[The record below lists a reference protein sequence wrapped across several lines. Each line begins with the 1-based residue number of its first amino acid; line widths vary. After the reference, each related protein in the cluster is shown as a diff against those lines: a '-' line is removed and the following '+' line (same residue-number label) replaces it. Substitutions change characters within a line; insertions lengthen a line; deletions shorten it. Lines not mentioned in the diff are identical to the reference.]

1 MASMT
6 ASLLPLMNSRKK
18 KSAIINLSSFMGE
31 GVIPYSTLYSA
42 TKAFN
47 LLFSDG
53 ISMEYPNID
62 VLGLKPMFV

>member
-1 MASMT
+1 
-6 ASLLPLMNSRKK
+6 
-18 KSAIINLSSFMGE
+18 MGE